1 MVLVTVVALAVL
13 LCPPCVRVL
22 LRPLGRLVLPALRR
36 LAILDPRVVVTAVA
50 LLGDRYD
57 RRVDDL
63 AAHRQVALL
72 LQIAV
77 EVLEQRL
84 DHARSRQLFPVEP
97 HRLGVGDLV
106 LKTEPYEPHE
116 REAVAKL
123 VLHLVVREIVKLA
136 ENDRLEHRHRVP
148 GLSPRRRLPFLRPA
162 CARSPPGGHGNSP
175 TEPPRRSSP
184 KDRSWRPG
192 RHTDSR
198 CRKSPF
204 GPWSVPHIYAPNRPD
219 YNRSRLGTGIFRGA
233 LKTFDCDQFAS
244 RLFPR
249 IPPDRRIYTQ
259 RGAHVPMGTARTG
272 NSKFL
277 EFQRNHLAVV
287 SRPRRRRRT
296 FAPAGDKPRNQL
308 LQFGLALEM
317 HGFSAEL

>member
-1 MVLVTVVALAVL
+1 MHRRVGHLVTPHQLVPAVHVDMVLVTVVALAVL
-13 LCPPCVRVL
+13 LCRVL

-84 DHARSRQLFPVEP
+84 DHARPRQLFPVEP

-123 VLHLVVREIVKLA
+123 VLHLVV
-136 ENDRLEHRHRVP
+136 
-148 GLSPRRRLPFLRPA
+148 LSRTRF
-162 CARSPPGGHGNSP
+162 
-175 TEPPRRSSP
+175 
-184 KDRSWRPG
+184 
-192 RHTDSR
+192 
-198 CRKSPF
+198 
-204 GPWSVPHIYAPNRPD
+204 PWTQNWL
-219 YNRSRLGTGIFRGA
+219 NRSVQGGPEHDR
-233 LKTFDCDQFAS
+233 QF
-244 RLFPR
+244 
-249 IPPDRRIYTQ
+249 
-259 RGAHVPMGTARTG
+259 
-272 NSKFL
+272 
-277 EFQRNHLAVV
+277 
-287 SRPRRRRRT
+287 
-296 FAPAGDKPRNQL
+296 
-308 LQFGLALEM
+308 
-317 HGFSAEL
+317 